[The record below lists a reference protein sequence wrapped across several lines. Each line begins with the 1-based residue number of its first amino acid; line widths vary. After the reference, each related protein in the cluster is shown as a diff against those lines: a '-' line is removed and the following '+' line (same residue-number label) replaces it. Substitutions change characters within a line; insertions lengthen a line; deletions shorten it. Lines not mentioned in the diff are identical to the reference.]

1 MVYLDEEEKNRA
13 KMCVANIIDKLQA
26 IDTELNTREKPY
38 KTYLKEKMESINW
51 DVKVLNNMI
60 NKGDD

>member
-1 MVYLDEEEKNRA
+1 MIYLDEEKKNRA

-26 IDTELNTREKPY
+26 INTELNTREKPY
-38 KTYLKEKMESINW
+38 KTYLKEKMDSINW
-51 DVKVLNNMI
+51 DIKVLNNMI

>member
-1 MVYLDEEEKNRA
+1 MIYLDEEEKNRA

-38 KTYLKEKMESINW
+38 KTYLKEKMDSINW
-51 DVKVLNNMI
+51 DIKVLNNMI
-60 NKGDD
+60 NEGDD